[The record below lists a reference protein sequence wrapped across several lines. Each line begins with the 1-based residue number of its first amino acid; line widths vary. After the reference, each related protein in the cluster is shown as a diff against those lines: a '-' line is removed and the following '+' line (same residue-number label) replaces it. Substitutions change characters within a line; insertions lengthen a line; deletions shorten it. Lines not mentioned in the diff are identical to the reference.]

1 MIDGARASEHPVTH
15 LFDRFGFLGAWL
27 LVAGPLAQATRE
39 LQEEEIER
47 DDLDRAAAVL
57 PKPPPVP
64 GWWLLLPPAYYWLH
78 RRRQRAYRRAVIEAL
93 PSDKAQA
100 FLRLREKADAWFF
113 VAAGAALIALQQT
126 WTVRAAYRWPAVAF
140 WLLTALMALVC
151 VANTVAQV
159 RRRKVG

>member
-1 MIDGARASEHPVTH
+1 VTH
-15 LFDRFGFLGAWL
+15 FFNWFGFLGAWL

-39 LQEEEIER
+39 IQEEQIER

-57 PKPPPVP
+57 PKPPSVP
-64 GWWLLLPPAYYWLH
+64 AWWLLLPPAYYWLR
-78 RRRQRAYRRAVIEAL
+78 RRRQRAYRQAVIEAL

-100 FLRLREKADAWFF
+100 FRRLREKADAWVF

-126 WTVRAAYRWPAVAF
+126 WTVREVYGWPAVAF
-140 WLLTALMALVC
+140 WLLTALMASLC